1 MQVGILIH
9 WRLYCIQFLWLT
21 VNASLNTED
30 QAQIPYIYRLV
41 IRLCIYTACLNYVC
55 IYTHVCG
62 LKYQISLDIS

>member
-30 QAQIPYIYRLV
+30 PGTDTIYIQIVHKIVYIH
-41 IRLCIYTACLNYVC
+41 CLSELRMYLHTCLWIEVSN
-55 IYTHVCG
+55 
-62 LKYQISLDIS
+62 